1 MECTAR
7 SPGEYC
13 PINVFTP
20 CKGNGAYIRIYA
32 VKRANP
38 GRSDSRL
45 CRSYGTR
52 YLFGPNF
59 YKYSAPTELGNYC
72 AYRWIQK
79 YYALSK
85 RHSPLRGEG
94 ELSAV
99 GWSCFATKLGS
110 RVQYANMVSGNSPL
124 SKKCNFFE
132 HFFGTLSKI
141 P

>member
-1 MECTAR
+1 MNLKIENLF
-7 SPGEYC
+7 SKIYV
-13 PINVFTP
+13 ISLLTP
-20 CKGNGAYIRIYA
+20 
-32 VKRANP
+32 
-38 GRSDSRL
+38 
-45 CRSYGTR
+45 
-52 YLFGPNF
+52 
-59 YKYSAPTELGNYC
+59 
-72 AYRWIQK
+72 
-79 YYALSK
+79 AL
-85 RHSPLRGEG
+85 SPLRGEG